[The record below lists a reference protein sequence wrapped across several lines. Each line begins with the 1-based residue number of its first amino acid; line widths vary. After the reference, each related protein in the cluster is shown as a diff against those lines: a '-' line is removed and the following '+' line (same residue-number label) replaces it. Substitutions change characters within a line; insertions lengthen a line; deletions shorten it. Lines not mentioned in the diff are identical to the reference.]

1 MNSKE
6 ILIDAYIKAQRTQD
20 EVSSFIQG
28 YESAEK
34 VKNEDLEEYL
44 EVHYD
49 IVRFI
54 TEHLTAW
61 EGDDA
66 WSTIL
71 KKHETQGGGG
81 IYPLAK
87 QWADEFTEK
96 YKDIVWGEELEY
108 YDTLEDFL
116 TDKNNK

>member
-1 MNSKE
+1 MKSKE
-6 ILIDAYIKAQRTQD
+6 ILIDAYIKAQHTQD
-20 EVSSFIQG
+20 EVLSFIQS
-28 YESAEK
+28 YESSEK

-44 EVHYD
+44 EVYYD
-49 IVRFI
+49 VVEFI

-81 IYPLAK
+81 MYPLAK
-87 QWADEFTEK
+87 QWTDEFTEK
-96 YKDIVWGEELEY
+96 YKDVVWGVDLIYQDE
-108 YDTLEDFL
+108 LEDFL
-116 TDKNNK
+116 NFKNN

>member
-6 ILIDAYIKAQRTQD
+6 ILIDAYIKAQYTQE

-49 IVRFI
+49 SLGR
-54 TEHLTAW
+54 
-61 EGDDA
+61 
-66 WSTIL
+66 
-71 KKHETQGGGG
+71 
-81 IYPLAK
+81 
-87 QWADEFTEK
+87 
-96 YKDIVWGEELEY
+96 
-108 YDTLEDFL
+108 
-116 TDKNNK
+116 